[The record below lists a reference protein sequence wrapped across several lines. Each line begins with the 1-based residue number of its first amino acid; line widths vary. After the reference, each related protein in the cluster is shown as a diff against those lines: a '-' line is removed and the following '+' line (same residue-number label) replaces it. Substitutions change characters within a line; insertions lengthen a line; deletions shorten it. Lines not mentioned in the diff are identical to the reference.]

1 MELESL
7 GIKVDGSDSIDR
19 AARSLDNLSKSA
31 GEAEKAAVDFGSK
44 TTRALTGFDAMAS
57 RAAKEAQALSRE
69 IAKLT
74 SYDIRNND
82 IQAYGAELD
91 RLRAKYNP
99 IFAASKAYEQA
110 LDELNRAHKV
120 GAINAIEHAN
130 ALQTLNSRY
139 QAATVSSNQVK
150 AAGQGM
156 SASFSGLAAQ
166 FQDIGVTA
174 AMGMNPVMIALQQG
188 TQIAGQMEVALAG
201 GKSAVTVL
209 GDAFRSLL
217 GPIALASIGLTAV
230 SAALLQAVDW
240 SKVAKFSLDS
250 LATAIDHVGEYA
262 IYGAAG
268 LAVLY
273 APSILAGL
281 AAVSKGI
288 IAMGVSMAKTAAV
301 FLISNPV
308 LLFGAALAGT
318 VVLLNKFSKDVE
330 QIIGIDVLGHVR
342 KAANFIL
349 NSFVAAYEDIKFVWK
364 NFTPIIGSAVI
375 GAANIAIRQLNEM
388 TQAATDSLNGLI
400 RLANKVPGV
409 NIAESEGVSV
419 PEIENPFSKMLDPKV
434 ADRNKKLA
442 EIMGRDTIGAFVKG
456 AQNAS
461 KSAADWL
468 RSIKFGEEEAK
479 KARKKSEE
487 QDEGKLYLDRLRER
501 VALIGKESEYE
512 QLLAK
517 IRVGSMTF
525 KTEQDKEQALALAQV
540 FDQTTKVVDARKKLD
555 DIMAN
560 SGSAVDIATEKLRAQ
575 VQVLRDANV
584 STEQYAAALDKIS
597 QSSVKEAPQVT
608 GLNAIVGG
616 ASSEMLRIATEAQ
629 KISDWYTQQL
639 DMQQSFLNQK
649 LINEQTY
656 AARVT
661 EINEQNNDRMRTL
674 QVAYTSAALS
684 SFATMTGG
692 VTDMLKNMG
701 KEGTIVYKL
710 MFAASKAASMA
721 AAIVNT
727 EEASTKALAIDPTG
741 SLSSFVRAA
750 GYLSVATMAAQSIAG
765 MAHDGI
771 DSVPKEGTWLL
782 QKGERVTTADT
793 SAKLDRTLD
802 NIMSSQ
808 KGPAAAN
815 NVNITINA
823 DGGKQT
829 SGDSSMFAQMAREIQ
844 NLVESKIKE
853 REAKAYK
860 QGGIAWQANQGAFS

>member
-110 LDELNRAHKV
+110 LEELNRAHKV

-139 QAATVSSNQVK
+139 QAATVSATQVK

-174 AMGMNPVMIALQQG
+174 AMGMNPIMIALQQG
-188 TQIAGQMEVALAG
+188 TQIAGQMEMALMG

-209 GDAFRSLL
+209 GDAFKSLL
-217 GPIALASIGLTAV
+217 GPIALASIGLTAI

-288 IAMGVSMAKTAAV
+288 IAMGVSMAKTAAI

-419 PEIENPFSKMLDPKV
+419 SEIANPFSKMLEPKV
-434 ADRNKKLA
+434 ADRNKRLA

-456 AQNAS
+456 AQSAS

-479 KARKKSEE
+479 KARKQSEQ

-501 VALIGKESEYE
+501 VALIGKETEYE

-517 IRVGSMTF
+517 VRLGSMKF
-525 KTEQDKEQALALAQV
+525 KSEQDREQALALAQV

-555 DIMAN
+555 DIMAS
-560 SGSAVDIATEKLRAQ
+560 SGSAVDVATEKLRNQ

-597 QSSVKEAPQVT
+597 QNSVKEAPQVS
-608 GLNAIVGG
+608 GLNSIVGG

-639 DMQQSFLNQK
+639 EMQQSFLNQK

-674 QVAYTSAALS
+674 QVAYTSASLS

-692 VTDMLKNMG
+692 VTDMLRNMG

-802 NIMSSQ
+802 SIMSSQ
-808 KGPAAAN
+808 RPQSAAN
-815 NVNITINA
+815 NVSITINA
-823 DGGKQT
+823 DGTRQT
-829 SGDSSMFAQMAREIQ
+829 EGSSSMFAQMAQEIQ

-853 REAKAYK
+853 HEAKAYK

>member
-1 MELESL
+1 MEVESL

-19 AARSLDNLSKSA
+19 AAKSLDNLSKSA
-31 GEAEKAAVDFGSK
+31 KKSEETIDRFGQRYVK
-44 TTRALTGFDAMAS
+44 TLTGFDAMAS
-57 RAAKEAQALSRE
+57 RAAKEAQALGRE
-69 IAKLT
+69 IQKLS

-130 ALQTLNSRY
+130 ALQTLNARY
-139 QAATVSSNQVK
+139 QAATVSANQVK

-156 SASFSGLAAQ
+156 SGSFSGLAAQ

-174 AMGMNPVMIALQQG
+174 AMGMNPIMIALQQG
-188 TQIAGQMEVALAG
+188 TQIAGQMEMALMG
-201 GKSAVTVL
+201 GQSAVTVL
-209 GDAFRSLL
+209 GDAFKSLL
-217 GPIALASIGLTAV
+217 GPIAMASIGLTAI

-240 SKVAKFSLDS
+240 SKVAKFTLDS

-288 IAMGVSMAKTAAV
+288 IAMGVSMAKTAAI

-308 LLFGAALAGT
+308 LLFGSALAGT
-318 VVLLNKFSKDVE
+318 VTLLHKFSKEVE
-330 QIIGIDVLGHVR
+330 QTIGIDVIGHVR

-364 NFTPIIGSAVI
+364 NFTPVIGTAII

-419 PEIENPFSKMLDPKV
+419 PEIENPFSKMLEPKV
-434 ADRNKKLA
+434 ADRNKRLA

-461 KSAADWL
+461 KSASEWL
-468 RSIKFGEEEAK
+468 RSIRFGEEEVK

-501 VALIGKESEYE
+501 VALIGKETEYE

-540 FDQTTKVVDARKKLD
+540 FDQTTKVVDARKQLEN
-555 DIMAN
+555 IMAS
-560 SGSAVDIATEKLRAQ
+560 SGSAVDVATEKLRNQ

-584 STEQYAAALDKIS
+584 SSEQYAASLDKIS
-597 QSSVKEAPQVT
+597 QGTVTDAPQVT
-608 GLNAIVGG
+608 GLNSIVGG
-616 ASSEMLRIATEAQ
+616 ASSEMLRIATESQ

-639 DMQQSFLNQK
+639 EMQQSFLNQK

-674 QVAYTSAALS
+674 QIAYTSASLS

-692 VTDMLKNMG
+692 VTDMLRNMG
-701 KEGTIVYKL
+701 QEGTMVYKL

-721 AAIVNT
+721 AAIVST

-750 GYLSVATMAAQSIAG
+750 GYLSVATMAAQTVMG

-782 QKGERVTTADT
+782 QKGERVTTAET

-802 NIMSSQ
+802 SIMSSQ
-808 KGPAAAN
+808 RPQSSAN

-823 DGGKQT
+823 DGSRET
-829 SGDSSMFAQMAREIQ
+829 SGDSSMFAQMAQEIQ